1 MVQQNNRDM
10 SSPYSIELL
19 FNNEKLEFMKT
30 LCLMY
35 VFLAQSKKRRKISEI
50 IFYYSL
56 GEQVQKI
63 PSHNLYF
70 RFSNKINTIILKM
83 SHLKF
88 VSVQGDLMKKFDDIT
103 VQITPLG
110 KEFFE
115 DIRTDYFI
123 NLEKRYINMLNEI
136 KFSSHNMRI
145 IKGEEK

>member
-1 MVQQNNRDM
+1 
-10 SSPYSIELL
+10 
-19 FNNEKLEFMKT
+19 
-30 LCLMY
+30 
-35 VFLAQSKKRRKISEI
+35 
-50 IFYYSL
+50 
-56 GEQVQKI
+56 
-63 PSHNLYF
+63 
-70 RFSNKINTIILKM
+70 M